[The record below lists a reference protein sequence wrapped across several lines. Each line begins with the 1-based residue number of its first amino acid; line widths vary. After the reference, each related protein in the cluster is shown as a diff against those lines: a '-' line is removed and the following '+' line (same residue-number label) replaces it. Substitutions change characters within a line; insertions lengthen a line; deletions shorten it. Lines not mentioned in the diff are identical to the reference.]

1 MHVKKD
7 RERAREGERESE
19 RADKI
24 LPPSPNQKVWKVVA
38 EEKVRRG
45 RYWHQVQQ
53 TDLAVAVS
61 P

>member
-7 RERAREGERESE
+7 RERARERE

>member
-1 MHVKKD
+1 MHVKKE
-7 RERAREGERESE
+7 RERAREREG
-19 RADKI
+19 ADKI

-38 EEKVRRG
+38 EKKVRRG